1 MQEFLKES
9 GNLLAESIPITKEL
23 LDFAKANNYKIS
35 LKTGEY
41 QKEPIPTTRG
51 QKYNL
56 DLLTAV
62 HNLYYAGNL
71 YLADFIEMFGITKL
85 DDLAQVFKK
94 NKLKMLTRKEVQELY
109 GDQIKQRTAETIDR
123 KIQEGKREPRKTK
136 VPKIPKEPKAPKIK
150 SAKAPKPAKG
160 PKPIKKFQ
168 TKTINPNLKSL
179 KSLKASVTESGKL
192 LYKFKHVTYYL
203 EKAVKIAYS
212 GHFEGLEYC
221 LNTFSFDDE
230 SIDSA
235 MEYYQRYEQDAV
247 HEYLAEF
254 IKSISKFTYEEAGAE
269 VEREDIWDAFE
280 FAIFAENLV
289 PIILKHHGVN
299 IESLTVGEFEFD
311 YYIPERN
318 LVIEVTNIPEFTDN
332 LVDNQYFKRMNKSL
346 SEKGIKLL
354 RFGID
359 DVYNKTVLVIS
370 MIEHHLGLT
379 KIKIPARKCKIVEIT
394 AKQAREFAEANHL
407 NGHANAQ
414 VYYGLEFNGELV
426 QIITFAKHRYHR
438 NDSEGEIWEVIRAC
452 SRKYCLVQGGT
463 QKIFKHFKNLH
474 EGVELHTYCDMNIS
488 DGNSYALVGEL
499 IEETPGDLW
508 YIIPDKYSPV
518 GFTRVIRN
526 RMMKIYL
533 HRYFEGFPKRD
544 EPGYKEIN
552 SVEFLRQQGIFAY
565 YGSGNLVYK
574 L

>member
-1 MQEFLKES
+1 MLKES
-9 GNLLAESIPITKEL
+9 GNLLTENIPITKEL

-35 LKTGEY
+35 LKTGAY

-56 DLLTAV
+56 DLLSAV
-62 HNLYYAGNL
+62 HNLYYAGLL
-71 YLADFIEMFGITKL
+71 YLADFIEMFGISKL

-94 NKLKMLTRKEVQELY
+94 NGLKMLTRKEVQELY
-109 GDQIKQRTAETIDR
+109 GDQIKQRAAETIDR
-123 KIQEGKREPRKTK
+123 KIEEGTRKPRKTK

-150 SAKAPKPAKG
+150 VTKTVREPKPKEPKAPKFYPSKIENQLTRVLVTENG
-160 PKPIKKFQ
+160 QPVKNFLY
-168 TKTINPNLKSL
+168 NGEFL
-179 KSLKASVTESGKL
+179 LKAL
-192 LYKFKHVTYYL
+192 
-203 EKAVKIAYS
+203 KIAYRDS
-212 GHFEGLEYC
+212 RELLDQILDTGTVDRQFITPEVDKA
-221 LNTFSFDDE
+221 FDF
-230 SIDSA
+230 
-235 MEYYQRYEQDAV
+235 AV
-247 HEYLAEF
+247 
-254 IKSISKFTYEEAGAE
+254 
-269 VEREDIWDAFE
+269 
-280 FAIFAENLV
+280 FAENLV
-289 PIILKHHGVN
+289 PILLEEHQISY
-299 IESLTVGEFEFD
+299 ERLTVGEFTFD
-311 YYIPERN
+311 CYIPERN
-318 LVIEVTNIPEFTDN
+318 LVIDVTNIPEFTDN

-346 SEKGIKLL
+346 SEKKIKLL

-359 DVYNKTVLVIS
+359 DVYNKTDLVIS

-379 KIKIPARKCKIVEIT
+379 KNKIPARKSKLVEIT

-414 VYYGLEFNGELV
+414 VYYGLEFDGELV
-426 QIITFAKHRYHR
+426 QIITFAKHRYNH
-438 NDSEGEIWEVIRAC
+438 SGEGQGVWEVIRAC
-452 SRKYCLVQGGT
+452 SKKHCLVQGGT
-463 QKIFKHFKNLH
+463 QKIFKHFKTQH
-474 EGVELHTYCDMNIS
+474 PAVELHTYCDMNIS

-552 SVEFLRQQGIFAY
+552 SVEFLRQRGIFAY

>member
-9 GNLLAESIPITKEL
+9 GNLLTENIPITKEL

-35 LKTGEY
+35 LKTGDY
-41 QKEPIPTTRG
+41 RKELIPTTRG

-94 NKLKMLTRKEVQELY
+94 NKLGMLTRKEVQNLY
-109 GDQIKQRTAETIDR
+109 GDQIKQRTADTINR
-123 KIQEGKREPRKTK
+123 SIREGKREPRKNK

-150 SAKAPKPAKG
+150 VTKPVREPKQPKANKIYPSK
-160 PKPIKKFQ
+160 IENQ
-168 TKTINPNLKSL
+168 ILKV
-179 KSLKASVTESGKL
+179 SVTENGQLVKNFLYNGEYL
-192 LYKFKHVTYYL
+192 L
-203 EKAVKIAYS
+203 KALKIAYTQNREILDPILDT
-212 GHFEGLEYC
+212 GTVDRRYITPEVDKA
-221 LNTFSFDDE
+221 FDF
-230 SIDSA
+230 
-235 MEYYQRYEQDAV
+235 AV
-247 HEYLAEF
+247 
-254 IKSISKFTYEEAGAE
+254 
-269 VEREDIWDAFE
+269 
-280 FAIFAENLV
+280 FAENLV
-289 PIILKHHGVN
+289 PILLEEHQIHY
-299 IESLTVGEFEFD
+299 ESLTVGEFTFD
-311 YYIPERN
+311 YYIPGRN
-318 LVIEVTNIPEFTDN
+318 LVVEVTNIPDYTDN
-332 LVDNQYFKRMNKSL
+332 KVDNQYFKRMNKSL

-359 DVYNKTVLVIS
+359 DVYHKTDLVIS

-379 KIKIPARKCKIVEIT
+379 KNKISARKCKLVEIT

-414 VYYGLEFNGELV
+414 VYYGLEFEKQLV
-426 QIITFAKHRYHR
+426 QIITFAKHRYNHT
-438 NDSEGEIWEVIRAC
+438 NEEVWEVIRAC
-452 SRKYCLVQGGT
+452 SKKHCLVQGGT
-463 QKIFKHFKNLH
+463 QKIFKHFKTQH
-474 EGVELHTYCDMNIS
+474 PAVELHTYCDMNIS

-499 IEETPGDLW
+499 IEETSGDLW

-533 HRYFEGFPKRD
+533 HRHFEGFPKRD